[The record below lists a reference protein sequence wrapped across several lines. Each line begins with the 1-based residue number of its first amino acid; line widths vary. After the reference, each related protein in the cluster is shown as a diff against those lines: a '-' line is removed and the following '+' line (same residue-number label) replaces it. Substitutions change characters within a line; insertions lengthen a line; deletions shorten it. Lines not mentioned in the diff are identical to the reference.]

1 MSLHSSQSQIKVK
14 GEQDASQ
21 FDWQP
26 AVSGVISAALCPAGK
41 CGQTSCYASQSDV
54 RTCSD
59 SDDTW
64 RYVAIT
70 SCDLTVNQSGVRQ
83 PRCQV
88 WCMKNALLLVQVQS
102 HAQLDVKLQLRS
114 MHSLKLLKKRDR
126 NTWFILIHSEE
137 HECLNKV
144 SEYLIFKVFSG
155 NKWTK

>member
-1 MSLHSSQSQIKVK
+1 MSPHSSQSQIKVR

-26 AVSGVISAALCPAGK
+26 AVSGVISAALCPAVK

-54 RTCSD
+54 RTCSA

-64 RYVAIT
+64 RHVAIT
-70 SCDLTVNQSGVRQ
+70 SCELTVNQSGVRQ

-114 MHSLKLLKKRDR
+114 KNSLKLLKKNHLIYFNSLWGTWMSEQSIWISDIKSIFRAINEQ
-126 NTWFILIHSEE
+126 NT
-137 HECLNKV
+137 
-144 SEYLIFKVFSG
+144 
-155 NKWTK
+155 

>member
-64 RYVAIT
+64 RYVVIT
-70 SCDLTVNQSGVRQ
+70 SCDLTGNQSGERQ

-114 MHSLKLLKKRDR
+114 VHSLKHLIYFNSLWG
-126 NTWFILIHSEE
+126 TWMSEQSIWISDIKSI
-137 HECLNKV
+137 CLAINEQNK
-144 SEYLIFKVFSG
+144 
-155 NKWTK
+155 